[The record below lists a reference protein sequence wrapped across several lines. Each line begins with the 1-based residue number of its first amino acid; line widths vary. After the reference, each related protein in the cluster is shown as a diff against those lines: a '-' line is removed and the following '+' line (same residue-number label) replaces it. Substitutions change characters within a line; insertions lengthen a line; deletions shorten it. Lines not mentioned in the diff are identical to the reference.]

1 MLRNFRDFDVQNRW
15 FSHFKGRLS
24 DLKRKNHAENKLF
37 KPSDLERVCAG
48 ICNNSSTETK
58 ELRPINLEN
67 TSWLTNIDN
76 EFQALVGFGACVAQ
90 SVMGIAQSI
99 GQSEIMCAKIN
110 AETALAKIKVENEGR
125 LQTAML
131 EKESQIIASTMP
143 IFQEEIKRLG
153 ARIDS
158 LNAIILEKY
167 SAIDL
172 SQTQQKERDNLEK
185 LIEHNQKQ
193 LDNLLQHVM
202 AQAKA

>member
-1 MLRNFRDFDVQNRW
+1 MNLDIT
-15 FSHFKGRLS
+15 SL
-24 DLKRKNHAENKLF
+24 
-37 KPSDLERVCAG
+37 AG
-48 ICNNSSTETK
+48 TK
-58 ELRPINLEN
+58 ELQAANPES

-90 SVMGIAQSI
+90 SVIGMAQTL
-99 GQSEIMCAKIN
+99 GQSEVMCAKIN
-110 AETALAKIKVENEGR
+110 AETALAKMKVENEGR

-153 ARIDS
+153 AQINS
-158 LNAIILEKY
+158 LSTIILEKY

-172 SQTQQKERDNLEK
+172 SPTQQKERDNLEQ
-185 LIEHNQKQ
+185 LIAHNQKQ

-202 AQAKA
+202 AQSQKEGVA

>member
-1 MLRNFRDFDVQNRW
+1 M
-15 FSHFKGRLS
+15 
-24 DLKRKNHAENKLF
+24 
-37 KPSDLERVCAG
+37 
-48 ICNNSSTETK
+48 
-58 ELRPINLEN
+58 
-67 TSWLTNIDN
+67 
-76 EFQALVGFGACVAQ
+76 AQ

-99 GQSEIMCAKIN
+99 GQSEVMCARIN
-110 AETALAKIKVENEGR
+110 AETALAKMKMENEGR
-125 LQTAML
+125 LKAAML

-193 LDNLLQHVM
+193 LDNLLHHVM
-202 AQAKA
+202 SQTKV

>member
-1 MLRNFRDFDVQNRW
+1 MNTDINPLAGTVGLQ
-15 FSHFKGRLS
+15 S
-24 DLKRKNHAENKLF
+24 
-37 KPSDLERVCAG
+37 PTLE
-48 ICNNSSTETK
+48 S
-58 ELRPINLEN
+58 

-76 EFQALVGFGACVAQ
+76 EFKALVGFGACVAQ
-90 SVMGIAQSI
+90 SVIGMAQTF

-110 AETALAKIKVENEGR
+110 AENALAKMKVENEGK

-158 LNAIILEKY
+158 LSAIILEKY

-185 LIEHNQKQ
+185 LIEYNQKR
-193 LDNLLQHVM
+193 LDDLLHHVM
-202 AQAKA
+202 AQTKV

>member
-1 MLRNFRDFDVQNRW
+1 MNSDIN
-15 FSHFKGRLS
+15 LS
-24 DLKRKNHAENKLF
+24 DGTKKLQ
-37 KPSDLERVCAG
+37 
-48 ICNNSSTETK
+48 
-58 ELRPINLEN
+58 PINLEN

-90 SVMGIAQSI
+90 SVIGMTQAL

-110 AETALAKIKVENEGR
+110 AESALEKMKMENEGR

-158 LNAIILEKY
+158 LSAIILEKY

-172 SQTQQKERDNLEK
+172 SQTQQKERDNLER

-193 LDNLLQHVM
+193 LDELLHHVM
-202 AQAKA
+202 AQAKV

>member
-1 MLRNFRDFDVQNRW
+1 MNSDIN
-15 FSHFKGRLS
+15 LS
-24 DLKRKNHAENKLF
+24 DGTKKLQ
-37 KPSDLERVCAG
+37 
-48 ICNNSSTETK
+48 
-58 ELRPINLEN
+58 PINLESS
-67 TSWLTNIDN
+67 SWLTNIDN

-90 SVMGIAQSI
+90 SVIGMTQAL

-110 AETALAKIKVENEGR
+110 AESALEKMKMENEGR

-153 ARIDS
+153 ARIDRLS
-158 LNAIILEKY
+158 TIIIEKY

-172 SQTQQKERDNLEK
+172 SQTQQKERDNLKK

-193 LDNLLQHVM
+193 LDELLHHVM
-202 AQAKA
+202 AQAKV

>member
-1 MLRNFRDFDVQNRW
+1 MNLD
-15 FSHFKGRLS
+15 
-24 DLKRKNHAENKLF
+24 
-37 KPSDLERVCAG
+37 
-48 ICNNSSTETK
+48 NNTSTQTK
-58 ELRPINLEN
+58 ELQPINLES
-67 TSWLTNIDN
+67 TSWLANIDN
-76 EFQALVGFGACVAQ
+76 EFQALIGFGACVAQ

-99 GQSEIMCAKIN
+99 GQSEVMCARIN
-110 AETALAKIKVENEGR
+110 AETALAKMKMENEGR
-125 LQTAML
+125 LKAAML

-193 LDNLLQHVM
+193 LDNLLHHVM
-202 AQAKA
+202 SQTKV

>member
-1 MLRNFRDFDVQNRW
+1 MNLD
-15 FSHFKGRLS
+15 
-24 DLKRKNHAENKLF
+24 
-37 KPSDLERVCAG
+37 
-48 ICNNSSTETK
+48 NNSMAETK
-58 ELRPINLEN
+58 ELQPINLEN

-76 EFQALVGFGACVAQ
+76 EFQALVGFGTCVAQ
-90 SVMGIAQSI
+90 SVMGIAQAI

-110 AETALAKIKVENEGR
+110 AESALAKIKVENEGR

-158 LNAIILEKY
+158 LSAIIIDKY

-185 LIEHNQKQ
+185 LIENNQKQ
-193 LDNLLQHVM
+193 LDNLLHHVM
-202 AQAKA
+202 AQIKV

>member
-1 MLRNFRDFDVQNRW
+1 MNVD
-15 FSHFKGRLS
+15 
-24 DLKRKNHAENKLF
+24 
-37 KPSDLERVCAG
+37 
-48 ICNNSSTETK
+48 INSLDGTK
-58 ELRPINLEN
+58 ELQPTNVGN

-76 EFQALVGFGACVAQ
+76 EFQAIVGFGVCVAQ

-110 AETALAKIKVENEGR
+110 AETALAKTKVENEGR

-158 LNAIILEKY
+158 LSAILLDKY

-185 LIEHNQKQ
+185 LIESNQKQ
-193 LDNLLQHVM
+193 LDELLHHVM
-202 AQAKA
+202 AQTKA

>member
-1 MLRNFRDFDVQNRW
+1 M
-15 FSHFKGRLS
+15 KS
-24 DLKRKNHAENKLF
+24 DINSLDGTTKLQ
-37 KPSDLERVCAG
+37 PLNPES
-48 ICNNSSTETK
+48 
-58 ELRPINLEN
+58 

-90 SVMGIAQSI
+90 SVIGMAQAI

-110 AETALAKIKVENEGR
+110 AETALAKMKVENEGR

-143 IFQEEIKRLG
+143 IFQEEIRRLG

-158 LNAIILEKY
+158 LSAIILEKY

-172 SQTQQKERDNLEK
+172 SQTQQKERENLEK
-185 LIEHNQKQ
+185 LIEQNQKQ
-193 LDNLLQHVM
+193 LDDLLHHIM
-202 AQAKA
+202 AQAKV

>member
-1 MLRNFRDFDVQNRW
+1 MNSDIN
-15 FSHFKGRLS
+15 LS
-24 DLKRKNHAENKLF
+24 DGTKKLQ
-37 KPSDLERVCAG
+37 
-48 ICNNSSTETK
+48 
-58 ELRPINLEN
+58 PINFEN

-90 SVMGIAQSI
+90 SVIGMTQAL

-110 AETALAKIKVENEGR
+110 AEASLAKMKVENEGR
-125 LQTAML
+125 RQTAML

-158 LNAIILEKY
+158 LSAILIEKY

-172 SQTQQKERDNLEK
+172 SQTQQKERDNLER

-193 LDNLLQHVM
+193 LDNLLHHVM
-202 AQAKA
+202 AQAKV